1 MNSERL
7 LRGALFIGGLLTAMI
22 GVDHIFMPTIGYD
35 SSVSLEMEPAV
46 GEHFYYLGIYV
57 ICTFLLSLAFLS
69 IYFSRVEHPRAS
81 LVVGSVLVVLW
92 VARAILELIYPVDI
106 RISFLQTPH
115 SVLLSVAIF
124 LAFIYSISAGKA
136 WVVLGRA

>member
-1 MNSERL
+1 
-7 LRGALFIGGLLTAMI
+7 
-22 GVDHIFMPTIGYD
+22 
-35 SSVSLEMEPAV
+35 MEPAV
-46 GEHFYYLGIYV
+46 GECFYYLGIYV
-57 ICTFLLSLAFLS
+57 ICTILLLLAFLS
-69 IYFSRVEHPRAS
+69 IYFSRFEHPRAS

-106 RISFLQTPH
+106 RIFFLQTPH

>member
-46 GEHFYYLGIYV
+46 GEHFYYLAS
-57 ICTFLLSLAFLS
+57 TLSALFTIAGLS
-69 IYFSRVEHPRAS
+69 FYLFFQ
-81 LVVGSVLVVLW
+81 G
-92 VARAILELIYPVDI
+92 
-106 RISFLQTPH
+106 
-115 SVLLSVAIF
+115 
-124 LAFIYSISAGKA
+124 
-136 WVVLGRA
+136 